1 MATTQLYSESIG
13 SLVVASIVFIS
24 LLLVLVRNQYKTQ
37 QLQQRLL
44 RLERNFR
51 ILNSSTI
58 SMGQQL
64 LAVEKQLNGSP
75 YTLADF
81 PSLASSAPNPQLL
94 QQARPELFDSTIDST
109 TDSSSISEKSVVSR
123 EDIRDDTIYNQARR
137 FLNQGSSIKEV
148 AKQCSLSYAEVSLLK
163 ALGNQ
168 TDMLSN

>member
-94 QQARPELFDSTIDST
+94 QQARPELFDST